1 MLEKLVRNRRIA
13 KSKNCRVK
21 YGNPKDFKTLQV
33 RITHEDTVYTYEID
47 SEKLSVEK
55 DSIHFYPK
63 VISGELFIRWDQ
75 ETEENIKLISKD

>member
-1 MLEKLVRNRRIA
+1 MEILVRNRRIA

-33 RITHEDTVYTYEID
+33 RITHEDKVYTYEID

-63 VISGELFIRWDQ
+63 VESGKLSIQWDQ
-75 ETEENIKLISKD
+75 ETADNIKLISKD

>member
-1 MLEKLVRNRRIA
+1 MMEILVRNRRIA

-33 RITHEDTVYTYEID
+33 RITHEDKVYTYEID

-63 VISGELFIRWDQ
+63 VESGKLSIQWDQ
-75 ETEENIKLISKD
+75 ETADNIKLISKD

>member
-1 MLEKLVRNRRIA
+1 MMEILVRNRRIA

-33 RITHEDTVYTYEID
+33 RITHEDKVYTYEID

-63 VISGELFIRWDQ
+63 VESGELSIWWDQ
-75 ETEENIKLISKD
+75 ETEKNIKQFL

>member
-1 MLEKLVRNRRIA
+1 MMEILVRNRRIA

-33 RITHEDTVYTYEID
+33 RITHEDKVYTYEID

-55 DSIHFYPK
+55 KSIHFYPK
-63 VISGELFIRWDQ
+63 VESGKLSIQWDQ
-75 ETEENIKLISKD
+75 ETADNIKLISKD